1 MMDMR
6 PASGLSDSRFKELFT
21 FMLGDVA
28 QAVCERKG
36 ETRQQQFGRS
46 GHAVDMVLGL
56 QPRDVLEAMLAGQIV
71 MFHQVI
77 VDSVHDTLRGEP
89 GAIRRAEQKCLVAMN
104 KAFTNNLDWLERCHL
119 RPSEG
124 IREATQAPPA
134 EVIMEPAAGHPPSD
148 AALHVSPENVV
159 AANATPET
167 RDDPRPRGPDV
178 LPAYLRE
185 AVDSYRP
192 SAETIAACRANPEA
206 MAALEAGDPERFAR
220 AMGVDKP
227 GVEFIAAAAAAGSPF
242 DPGAPGPWPVG
253 ARRAVPKV

>member
-1 MMDMR
+1 MDVR
-6 PASGLSDSRFKELFT
+6 SASGLSDSRFKELFT

-46 GHAVDMVLGL
+46 GRAVDMVLGL

-77 VDSVHDTLRGEP
+77 VDSVHDTLSGES
-89 GAIRRAEQKCLVAMN
+89 GAIRRAAQKSLVSIN
-104 KAFTNNLDWLERCHL
+104 KAFTNNLDRLERCHL

-124 IREATQAPPA
+124 IREATPAPPA
-134 EVIMEPAAGHPPSD
+134 EVTVETEAGHAPSD
-148 AALHVSPENVV
+148 AASHILPENI
-159 AANATPET
+159 AANTTPET
-167 RDDPRPRGPDV
+167 SDVPRPRGPDL
-178 LPAYLRE
+178 LPVYLRE
-185 AVDSYRP
+185 AADGYRP

-206 MAALEAGDPERFAR
+206 IAALEAGDPERFAR
-220 AMGVDKP
+220 AMGVDMP
-227 GVEFIAAAAAAGSPF
+227 GAGFIAAAAAPGSPF

-253 ARRAVPKV
+253 QRLPVPKV